1 MTLTVDRPEAVAKPE
16 EPEHVRSGI
25 LNWLTSTDHKVI
37 GKSYLVTS
45 FLFFC
50 MAGCMAILIRTQLA
64 APDNTVVSQHAYDE
78 LFTMHGSLML
88 YLFAGP
94 LAFGGLANYLVPLQ
108 VGAPD
113 MAFPRL
119 NALSYWLYLMGGL
132 TMVGGFFTVGGAADR
147 RRSLSQAVH
156 RLPRSKQADQRPA
169 AAPSGPDEE
178 EDAVTMTET
187 EALEAMLA
195 HHRALD
201 EHMGARA
208 AAVGRAVA
216 SDVAYG
222 PALADLVA
230 YLADEVLPHALAE
243 EHSIYQAAGARPD
256 LADTVAEMTGEHRSL
271 ASAAEDLADAPNGPA
286 AAARAGQIADL
297 FGAHV
302 RRENEVLLPALLA
315 DGGVDLAQLLVQMH
329 RLTEAAQQESSFAE
343 DASAPDTEA
352 LVLSLLLEAASEL
365 ADTGRGDRACRLAAS
380 AWAALRVPRPELAVR
395 VTAALHRLAR
405 RVAEEPV
412 AFRSGDGR
420 ILGGGHHDAHLELD
434 VRRARP
440 CPAPRVDLRRL
451 RRARPRGGLR
461 PRQRPRPQAP
471 SLPVRGRA
479 CRRLHLGLPRGGAG
493 GVARA
498 HRQASRRGTST
509 ERGRRSRERGRARA
523 RRARSRARAAP
534 RVDLRRLRRARPRGE
549 LRPRQRPRPEGASLP
564 VRGPAPERVHLGLS
578 GGGAEG
584 VARPHRQAGR
594 MSGVSSDLAE
604 LANREY
610 QYGFVTDLETD
621 LAPRRLS
628 EDVVALISAKKGEPE
643 WLLEWRLRAYRHWL
657 TMTEPRWQNV
667 TYGPIDYQDIIY

>member
-108 VGAPD
+108 VGTPD

-119 NALSYWLYLMGGL
+119 NTLSYWLYLMGGL

-434 VRRARP
+434 VRALA
-440 CPAPRVDLRRL
+440 PA
-451 RRARPRGGLR
+451 
-461 PRQRPRPQAP
+461 QRHE
-471 SLPVRGRA
+471 SIF
-479 CRRLHLGLPRGGAG
+479 
-493 GVARA
+493 
-498 HRQASRRGTST
+498 
-509 ERGRRSRERGRARA
+509 
-523 RRARSRARAAP
+523 AAY
-534 RVDLRRLRRARPRGE
+534 
-549 LRPRQRPRPEGASLP
+549 
-564 VRGPAPERVHLGLS
+564 
-578 GGGAEG
+578 
-584 VARPHRQAGR
+584 
-594 MSGVSSDLAE
+594 AE
-604 LANREY
+604 LAPGA
-610 QYGFVTDLETD
+610 GFVLVNDHDPKPLRYQFEAEHAGDFTWDSLEAGPEVWRVRIGRPPAAGRAPSGAGAAGSGEEPELD
-621 LAPRRLS
+621 VRALAHGQRHESIFAAYAELAPGASFVLVNDHDPKALRYQFEAQHPSGFTWDYLEAGPKVWRVRIGRL
-628 EDVVALISAKKGEPE
+628 AA
-643 WLLEWRLRAYRHWL
+643 
-657 TMTEPRWQNV
+657 
-667 TYGPIDYQDIIY
+667 

>member
-1 MTLTVDRPEAVAKPE
+1 
-16 EPEHVRSGI
+16 
-25 LNWLTSTDHKVI
+25 
-37 GKSYLVTS
+37 
-45 FLFFC
+45 
-50 MAGCMAILIRTQLA
+50 
-64 APDNTVVSQHAYDE
+64 
-78 LFTMHGSLML
+78 MHGSLML

-201 EHMGARA
+201 ERMGAPRGRRRASRGERRCLWPGARRPRRLPRRRGAPPRPRRGAQHLPGCRRA
-208 AAVGRAVA
+208 ARPGRHGRRDDRRAPQPRLGGGG
-216 SDVAYG
+216 S
-222 PALADLVA
+222 
-230 YLADEVLPHALAE
+230 
-243 EHSIYQAAGARPD
+243 RR
-256 LADTVAEMTGEHRSL
+256 T
-271 ASAAEDLADAPNGPA
+271 PNGPA
-286 AAARAGQIADL
+286 GGATGWTDRRSVRGARP
-297 FGAHV
+297 

-329 RLTEAAQQESSFAE
+329 HLTEAAQQETVVRP

-365 ADTGRGDRACRLAAS
+365 ADTRPRGPGVPARRVGVGHASRAETGACG
-380 AWAALRVPRPELAVR
+380 R

-412 AFRSGDGR
+412 AFRSGAADPR
-420 ILGGGHHDAHLELD
+420 RRPPRRAPRAR
-434 VRRARP
+434 RRARARP
-440 CPAPRVDLRRL
+440 GPAPRVDLRRL
-451 RRARPRGGLR
+451 RRARP
-461 PRQRPRPQAP
+461 
-471 SLPVRGRA
+471 
-479 CRRLHLGLPRGGAG
+479 GAG
-493 GVARA
+493 FVLVNDHDPKPLRYQFEAEHAGDFTWDSLEAGPEVWRVRIGRPPAA
-498 HRQASRRGTST
+498 GRRPS
-509 ERGRRSRERGRARA
+509 RGRRSRERGRARA
-523 RRARSRARAAP
+523 RRPRSRPRAAP

-584 VARPHRQAGR
+584 AGR
-594 MSGVSSDLAE
+594 VRIGRLA
-604 LANREY
+604 A
-610 QYGFVTDLETD
+610 
-621 LAPRRLS
+621 
-628 EDVVALISAKKGEPE
+628 
-643 WLLEWRLRAYRHWL
+643 
-657 TMTEPRWQNV
+657 
-667 TYGPIDYQDIIY
+667 